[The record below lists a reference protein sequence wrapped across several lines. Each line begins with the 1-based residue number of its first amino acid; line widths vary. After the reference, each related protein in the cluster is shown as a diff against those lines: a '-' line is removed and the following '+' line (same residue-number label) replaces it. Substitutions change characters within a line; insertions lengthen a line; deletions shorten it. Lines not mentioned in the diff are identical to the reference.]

1 MSHAQ
6 GRHALTA
13 QHGSEFPPELLAS
26 RRIQSGEGL
35 IEQKQ
40 PGTAGQHARERN
52 PLLLPTGEL
61 SRKPVFQSLEPK
73 KANHFIK
80 PYASLPAIEVVRRIR
95 DVPGDRQM
103 GKEGKVLEQVADP
116 AGLRRR
122 NDARVRVHPYLARKA
137 DAPALGPL
145 QAGETAQDRRLA
157 CS

>member
-1 MSHAQ
+1 MGHAQ
-6 GRHALTA
+6 SWHALAA
-13 QHGSEFPPELLAS
+13 QQSPQFSAKLLPG
-26 RRIQSGEGL
+26 RRIQCGEGL
-35 IEQKQ
+35 IEQQ
-40 PGTAGQHARERN
+40 ESGTAREHARECH

-137 DAPALGPL
+137 DAPAL
-145 QAGETAQDRRLA
+145 R
-157 CS
+157 